1 VGSTPA
7 AAPSI
12 VTTVTAG
19 SDSVT
24 VRGVSVSGSPRTY
37 QVVGIPVPDALA
49 QYAQV
54 EVSITP
60 RGEFTLLGAPA
71 RIMTPQAGHRIIVVT
86 IGIPSNALA
95 GRRLAAEVRF
105 TAVGAQTE
113 IVPVEIDVTRMR
125 SIALRPTT
133 RVNAQAGSD
142 VVLPFEVAN
151 LGNGVERLTT
161 EITSPGGW
169 SSRDIKE
176 VRQLT
181 IAPGESVARNIRL
194 KVPLRASTGTS
205 FVHVDVLA
213 GGDTVAARTMPIEVF
228 NTGSVAPQSGPLVIT
243 GLTHALDENGKPSDL
258 ITVTANGALYDSVRI
273 DGQVSI
279 GSPPGAAAGYAYA
292 HLGTYQF
299 PATMTLSAP
308 HGVLGLGL
316 TGTSF
321 SELTGLY
328 TYGQGARL
336 YLERRAWNLLAM
348 GAVSLVSPV
357 TTARKP
363 MLGLRA
369 ERRLGVASVSGSIS
383 HLADA
388 GPYPRRLDA
397 LGVGG
402 AVPVF
407 AKAILRFEV
416 AERRYQGGD
425 GFGWSSELG
434 RSVDD
439 NNIQLRATHAP
450 GGSEAFARATDEWES
465 HISQRITSRM
475 LVNAS
480 AWRTTDATSVF
491 KALETEGFAVRP
503 QLLLAHSTT
512 FALEARSYLYDATS
526 RPTPSSSAAGFGSRE
541 QQLGAILT
549 TNVRQFYLT
558 TTGYL
563 GNVTRTTTLVAQVAT
578 SERVP
583 RNYLTAAVGWTGVP
597 GFLEMQARIEQTRD
611 QGGFVIQQNV
621 FGIRGDRLVLPWLR
635 GIRAVGEVQRVIGF
649 GDWRAS
655 AVRGGL
661 AVPLIS
667 GFAFKMGAE
676 RNSIFRASDG
686 KVPWIFGVRVEHARS
701 LPMIRGPG
709 TSGYVYR
716 DLNGNQRRDDGEP
729 GVAGVIVKR
738 DGQNAVA
745 DAGGRYHLGGNVRRQ
760 ITVDEASL
768 PDGLSAND
776 SARRDIGLTQ
786 SSDAAIDL
794 IVAPRPV
801 GAAMQI
807 DLTRA
812 RIIAR
817 DNAGREWTATMTG
830 PHTASFLSL
839 PVGIYGLEFD
849 LSEISEPLIPRAPIP
864 VLIITIPRTKPIT
877 VTLDPRPVQI
887 WDGRGQ
893 SGSQR

>member
-1 VGSTPA
+1 
-7 AAPSI
+7 
-12 VTTVTAG
+12 
-19 SDSVT
+19 
-24 VRGVSVSGSPRTY
+24 
-37 QVVGIPVPDALA
+37 
-49 QYAQV
+49 
-54 EVSITP
+54 
-60 RGEFTLLGAPA
+60 
-71 RIMTPQAGHRIIVVT
+71 
-86 IGIPSNALA
+86 
-95 GRRLAAEVRF
+95 
-105 TAVGAQTE
+105 
-113 IVPVEIDVTRMR
+113 
-125 SIALRPTT
+125 
-133 RVNAQAGSD
+133 
-142 VVLPFEVAN
+142 
-151 LGNGVERLTT
+151 LTT

-348 GAVSLVSPV
+348 GAVSLLTPV
-357 TTARKP
+357 TTVRKP
-363 MLGLRA
+363 MLGLRG
-369 ERRLGVASVSGSIS
+369 ERHLGAASVSGSIT

-397 LGVGG
+397 LGVGA
-402 AVPVF
+402 AVPMF
-407 AKAILRFEV
+407 AKTILRFEV
-416 AERRYQGGD
+416 AERRYQAGD
-425 GFGWSSELG
+425 GLGWSTELG
-434 RSVDD
+434 RFVGD
-439 NNIQLRATHAP
+439 NNIQFRASHAP
-450 GGSEAFARATDEWES
+450 GGSEAFARATDELQGN
-465 HISQRITSRM
+465 ISQRVAAHALIG
-475 LVNAS
+475 AS
-480 AWRTTDATSVF
+480 AWHTTDATSVF
-491 KALETEGFAVRP
+491 NALKTEGLALRP
-503 QLLLAHSTT
+503 QFLLGRSMT

-526 RPTPSSSAAGFGSRE
+526 RPTESSSTGGFGSRE

-549 TNVRQFYLT
+549 TGFRQFYLNT
-558 TTGYL
+558 SGYL
-563 GNVTRTTTLVAQVAT
+563 GNVTRTTTLVPQLTT

-583 RNYLTAAVGWTGVP
+583 RNYLTASIGWMGTP
-597 GFLEMQARIEQTRD
+597 GFVEMQARIEQTRD
-611 QGGFVIQQNV
+611 HGGFVVQQNV
-621 FGIRGDRLVLPWLR
+621 FGVRGDRVVLPWLR
-635 GIRAVGEVQRVIGF
+635 GIRAVGEVQRVTGF
-649 GDWRAS
+649 GDWRAA

-661 AVPLIS
+661 AVPLTS
-667 GFAFKMGAE
+667 GFAFRVNAE

-686 KVPWIFGVRVEHARS
+686 KVPWIFGARIEHART

-729 GVAGVIVKR
+729 GVAGVVVRR

-745 DAGGRYHLGGNVRRQ
+745 DASGRYHVGGDGRRQ
-760 ITVDEASL
+760 ISVDEASL
-768 PDGLSAND
+768 PDGLSPND
-776 SARRDIGLTQ
+776 SRRRDIGLTQ
-786 SSDAAIDL
+786 SSDAELDL
-794 IVAPRPV
+794 VVAPRSV
-801 GAAMQI
+801 GTIVQI
-807 DLTRA
+807 DLSKA

-817 DNAGREWTATMTG
+817 DHTGREWNAIMTG

-839 PVGIYGLEFD
+839 PVGTYGLELD
-849 LSEISEPLIPRAPIP
+849 LSEISEPLVPRAPIP
-864 VLIITIPRTKPIT
+864 LLIVASPKTKPIT

-887 WDGRGQ
+887 WDGTGQRGFQ
-893 SGSQR
+893 K